1 MSEGYNLQT
10 HLDSAAAPALAADL
24 KALRGRPVRVDGGAV
39 RFAGTLSLQVLIA
52 ARRQWLEDG
61 RDFSVHPLS
70 DALGAA
76 CSDLGLSLTD
86 IGGSQDD
93 QNDME
98 RTA

>member
-1 MSEGYNLQT
+1 MSEGYNLEA
-10 HLDSAAAPALAADL
+10 HLDSAAAPVLAADL
-24 KALRGRPVRVDGGAV
+24 KALRGKSVRVDGGAV

-61 RDFSVHPLS
+61 QDFTVHPFS
-70 DALGAA
+70 GALGAA
-76 CSDLGLSLTD
+76 CCDLGLSLTD
-86 IGGSQDD
+86 IGASPDD